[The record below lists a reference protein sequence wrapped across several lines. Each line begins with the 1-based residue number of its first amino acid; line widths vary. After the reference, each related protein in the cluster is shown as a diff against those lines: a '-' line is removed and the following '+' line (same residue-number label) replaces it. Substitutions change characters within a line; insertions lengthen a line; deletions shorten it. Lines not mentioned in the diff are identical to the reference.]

1 MSASAGSASTRIDKQ
16 RMQHHSSMG
25 TTPGNPM
32 PLSRSAQFRNRAN
45 VGMLALAFVV
55 ILITSFVSVRSIN
68 DLRDSIAL
76 VNHTMEVKDDLSAL
90 RTELG
95 QMESDGL
102 RYMIGGGGQHRDGML
117 AHLGNVGTLMTKLEG
132 LTADNAQHQE
142 VLGAL
147 RWEYDQMVVRVDRS
161 IDIKETEKRKGEHVE
176 AIRRVNDGR
185 GEYFVNSMR
194 RRIDALSA
202 EESGL
207 LEGRARERD
216 ALVKQTNATLL
227 IANGLA
233 LVAGLFGFLALRR
246 AQVQAEDALRL
257 ELHAAQA
264 RRANDEKS
272 AFLASMSHEIR
283 TPMNAIFG
291 FSQLLGD
298 NVREPLQREWVA
310 AIRRSGQILLDLIND
325 VLDLSKIEAGK
336 LELSPQGTDVSD
348 LAGEI
353 LALFEP
359 MAEAKGV
366 RLRSEV
372 DPEHLVPVVIDPQRL
387 RQILMNLLSNAVK
400 YTERGDV
407 VLRLSM
413 RPSPLGEGR
422 DMRLSVSDT
431 GTGIAPEQQAQIFEA
446 FYQAESPDGKVR
458 QGTGL
463 GLSITKRLVDLMQGR
478 IHVASRV
485 GEGATFRVDI
495 PNLMPATV
503 ASPEA
508 MDARADFDRLPPLKI
523 LVVDDVEWNIEVAKG
538 YLRDTRHE
546 VNIARDGAEAVEA
559 ARRLRPDVVL
569 MDLRMPRMNGYR
581 AFEAIRADA
590 ELRDVRVIAVTAS
603 SLLNEDEDQKTHF
616 DGYIRKPYAPI
627 ELFSTLS
634 DLFGSQGAADAV
646 DEAVQPQ
653 ARSEDPDV
661 SEETLAD
668 ARKEWHALCGEPLT
682 AMRERMRVREI
693 GEFAKRLEIISD
705 RMREPSLQALAKRLH
720 VAVQM
725 FDVNQVKIVLD
736 ALASWCEK
744 DSDAA

>member
-1 MSASAGSASTRIDKQ
+1 
-16 RMQHHSSMG
+16 
-25 TTPGNPM
+25 M

-68 DLRDSIAL
+68 ALRDSIAL
-76 VNHTMEVKDDLSAL
+76 VGHTREVKDDLSAL
-90 RTELG
+90 RSELG
-95 QMESDGL
+95 EMESDGL

-117 AHLGNVGTLMTKLEG
+117 RHLRNIGTLIAKLET
-132 LTADNAQHQE
+132 LTQDNPEHQD

-147 RWEYDQMVVRVDRS
+147 RWEYQQMVVRADRS
-161 IDIKETEKRKGEHVE
+161 IEIKETEKRQGDRGE
-176 AIRRVNDGR
+176 AIRRANDGR

-194 RRIDALSA
+194 RRIDAMSA
-202 EESGL
+202 EENSL
-207 LEGRARERD
+207 LAGRASKRD

-246 AQVQAEDALRL
+246 AQLQAEDALRID
-257 ELHAAQA
+257 LHAAQA

-310 AIRRSGQILLDLIND
+310 AIRKSGQMLLDLIND

-348 LAGEI
+348 LAREI

-366 RLRSEV
+366 RLSCEV
-372 DPEHLVPVVIDPQRL
+372 DPDSLVPVLIDAQRL
-387 RQILMNLLSNAVK
+387 RQILLNLLSNAVK
-400 YTERGDV
+400 YTERGSV
-407 VLRLSM
+407 VLRLLM

-431 GTGIAPEQQAQIFEA
+431 GTGIAPEQQAHIFEA

-485 GEGATFRVDI
+485 GEGSTFRVDI
-495 PNLMPATV
+495 PYLLPATV
-503 ASPEA
+503 ASPAA

-546 VNIARDGAEAVEA
+546 VNIARDGAEALEA

-603 SLLNEDEDQKTHF
+603 SLINEDEDQKTHF

-634 DLFGSQGAADAV
+634 DLFGAQGPEDAV
-646 DEAVQPQ
+646 EQAVE
-653 ARSEDPDV
+653 RETRIEDGDD
-661 SEETLAD
+661 SEEAMAD
-668 ARKEWHALCGEPLT
+668 ARREWHALCGVPLV

-693 GEFAKRLEIISD
+693 GEFAQHLEIIAD
-705 RMREPSLQALAKRLH
+705 RMREPSLQALARRLH

-725 FDVNQVKIVLD
+725 FDVNQVKIALD
-736 ALASWCEK
+736 ALASRCEK
-744 DSDAA
+744 ESNAA

>member
-1 MSASAGSASTRIDKQ
+1 ML
-16 RMQHHSSMG
+16 
-25 TTPGNPM
+25 
-32 PLSRSAQFRNRAN
+32 LSRSAQFRNRAN

-55 ILITSFVSVRSIN
+55 IFITSFVSVRSIN
-68 DLRDSIAL
+68 ELRDSIGMVGQTIA
-76 VNHTMEVKDDLSAL
+76 VKDALS
-90 RTELG
+90 ELKIEII
-95 QMESDGL
+95 QMQAQGL
-102 RYMIGGGGQHRDGML
+102 RYMIVGDYEHRDSMYR
-117 AHLGNVGTLMTKLEG
+117 HQDNIGTLIGKLER
-132 LTADNAQHQE
+132 LTQDNAQQQMAIQVLTKQFRQLKLE
-142 VLGAL
+142 V
-147 RWEYDQMVVRVDRS
+147 RRS
-161 IDIKETEKRKGEHVE
+161 IEIKESNPRNINLAINRIREGRVKYYIDAMHGVTDRMSAVEKR
-176 AIRRVNDGR
+176 
-185 GEYFVNSMR
+185 
-194 RRIDALSA
+194 
-202 EESGL
+202 L
-207 LEGRARERD
+207 LQERAEGRD
-216 ALVKQTNATLL
+216 VLVKQTNATLL

-233 LVAGLFGFLALRR
+233 LVTGLFGFVALRR
-246 AQVQAEDALRL
+246 AQSQAEKALRL
-257 ELHAAQA
+257 ELQAAQA
-264 RRANDEKS
+264 HRANNEKS

-310 AIRRSGQILLDLIND
+310 AIRKSGQILLDLIND

-336 LELSPQGTDVSD
+336 LQLSPQGTDVSD

-366 RLRSEV
+366 RLSCEV
-372 DPEHLVPVVIDPQRL
+372 DPDHLVPVMIDAQRL

-400 YTERGDV
+400 HTERGSV

-413 RPSPLGEGR
+413 RPSPLGEGH

-431 GTGIAPEQQAQIFEA
+431 GTGVAPEQQAQIFEA
-446 FYQAESPDGKVR
+446 FYQAESPDGKAR

-503 ASPEA
+503 ALPEA
-508 MDARADFDRLPPLKI
+508 IDLRADFDLLPPLKI

-546 VNIARDGAEAVEA
+546 VNIARDGLEAVEA

-569 MDLRMPRMNGYR
+569 MDLRMPRMNGFR

-603 SLLNEDEDQKTHF
+603 SLINEGEVQKIKF

-634 DLFGSQGAADAV
+634 ELFGAYAEKALVQEAKPDVETGDTQSCDETMAD
-646 DEAVQPQ
+646 
-653 ARSEDPDV
+653 ARSE
-661 SEETLAD
+661 
-668 ARKEWHALCGEPLT
+668 WHSLCGEPLV

-693 GEFAKRLEIISD
+693 GEFAKRLKIIAD
-705 RMREPSLQALAKRLH
+705 RMRQPSLQALAKRLG

-736 ALASWCEK
+736 ALASWCEE
-744 DSDAA
+744 DSNDA

>member
-1 MSASAGSASTRIDKQ
+1 
-16 RMQHHSSMG
+16 
-25 TTPGNPM
+25 M

-55 ILITSFVSVRSIN
+55 ILITSIISVRSIN
-68 DLRDSIAL
+68 DLRDSIAT
-76 VNHTMEVKDDLSAL
+76 VTHTIQVKDDLGAL
-90 RTELG
+90 RIQLG

-117 AHLGNVGTLMTKLEG
+117 GHLRNIGDLLDKLRTQ
-132 LTADNAQHQE
+132 TADNPYHQDA
-142 VLGAL
+142 LGAL
-147 RWEYDQMVVRVDRS
+147 GWEYEQLSVRVDNAIS
-161 IDIKETEKRKGEHVE
+161 IKESEKRKGDVGK
-176 AIRRVNDGR
+176 AISSVKDGR
-185 GEYFVNSMR
+185 GEYIVNSMR
-194 RRIDALSA
+194 RRIDAMSA
-202 EESGL
+202 QESEL
-207 LEGRARERD
+207 LQGRASERD
-216 ALVKQTNATLL
+216 SLVKQTNATLL

-246 AQVQAEDALRL
+246 AQLQAEDALRL

-336 LELSPQGTDVSD
+336 LELNPQGTDVSD

-359 MAEAKGV
+359 MAEAKGL
-366 RLRSEV
+366 RLSCEV
-372 DPEHLVPVVIDPQRL
+372 DPEYLVPVLVDPHRL

-400 YTERGDV
+400 YTERGSV
-407 VLRLSM
+407 MLRLSM

-485 GEGATFRVDI
+485 GEGATFRIDI

-508 MDARADFDRLPPLKI
+508 MDTRADFDRLPPLKI

-603 SLLNEDEDQKTHF
+603 SLLNEDEDQKSQF
-616 DGYIRKPYAPI
+616 DGYIRKPYASI

-634 DLFGSQGAADAV
+634 DLFGAQGAG
-646 DEAVQPQ
+646 EAAEETVEPE
-653 ARSEDPDV
+653 APVEEV
-661 SEETLAD
+661 ENSEEAMAD
-668 ARKEWHALCGEPLT
+668 ARREWHALCGEPLV

-693 GEFAKRLEIISD
+693 GEFAKRLEIIAD

-725 FDVNQVKIVLD
+725 FDVNQVKIALD

-744 DSDAA
+744 DSNAA

>member
-1 MSASAGSASTRIDKQ
+1 
-16 RMQHHSSMG
+16 
-25 TTPGNPM
+25 M
-32 PLSRSAQFRNRAN
+32 PLSRTAQFRNRAN
-45 VGMLALAFVV
+45 VGMLALAFLV

-68 DLRDSIAL
+68 ALRDSITL
-76 VNHTMEVKDDLSAL
+76 VGHTMEVKDDLGAL

-117 AHLGNVGTLMTKLEG
+117 GHLHNIQSLISKLET
-132 LTADNAQHQE
+132 LTADNAKHQDA
-142 VLGAL
+142 LGAL
-147 RWEYDQMVVRVDRS
+147 RWEYEQMVVRVKGS
-161 IDIKETEKRKGEHVE
+161 IEIKEAEIRKGGRGEG
-176 AIRRVNDGR
+176 IRRANDGR

-194 RRIDALSA
+194 RRIDIMSD
-202 EESGL
+202 EESSL
-207 LEGRARERD
+207 LQGRADERD

-233 LVAGLFGFLALRR
+233 LVAGLFGFVALRR
-246 AQVQAEDALRL
+246 AQLQAEEALRL

-264 RRANDEKS
+264 RRANEEKS
-272 AFLASMSHEIR
+272 AFLANMSHEIR

-310 AIRRSGQILLDLIND
+310 AIRKSGQMLLDLIND

-336 LELSPQGTDVSD
+336 LQLSPQGTDVSD
-348 LAGEI
+348 LASEI

-366 RLRSEV
+366 RLSCEI
-372 DPEHLVPVVIDPQRL
+372 DPEYLIPVEIDAQRL
-387 RQILMNLLSNAVK
+387 RQVLMNLLSNAVK
-400 YTERGDV
+400 YTERGSV

-422 DMRLSVSDT
+422 DMRLSVADT
-431 GTGIAPEQQAQIFEA
+431 GTGIDPEQQTQIFEA

-478 IHVASRV
+478 IHVVSRV

-503 ASPEA
+503 ATAETV
-508 MDARADFDRLPPLKI
+508 DQRADFDRLPPLKI

-538 YLRDTRHE
+538 YLRDSRHE

-590 ELRDVRVIAVTAS
+590 ALRDVRVIAVTAS
-603 SLLNEDEDQKTHF
+603 SLVNEDEDLKTHF
-616 DGYIRKPYAPI
+616 DGYIRKPYAPM

-634 DLFGSQGAADAV
+634 DLFGAHAA
-646 DEAVQPQ
+646 EAVAQ
-653 ARSEDPDV
+653 DV
-661 SEETLAD
+661 KFDAEMRDADISDETLAD
-668 ARKEWHALCGEPLT
+668 ARKEWHSLCGEPLV
-682 AMRERMRVREI
+682 AMRERMRMREI

-705 RMREPSLQALAKRLH
+705 RMREPSLQALARRLH
-720 VAVQM
+720 IAVQM

-736 ALASWCEK
+736 AMAAWCEE
-744 DSDAA
+744 DSNAA

>member
-1 MSASAGSASTRIDKQ
+1 
-16 RMQHHSSMG
+16 MG
-25 TTPGNPM
+25 TTPGNSM
-32 PLSRSAQFRNRAN
+32 PLSRSTQFRNRAN

-55 ILITSFVSVRSIN
+55 ILITSFVSMRSIN
-68 DLRDSIAL
+68 DLRDSIML
-76 VNHTMEVKDDLSAL
+76 VNHTVAVKDDLSAL
-90 RTELG
+90 RSELG
-95 QMESDGL
+95 QMESNGL

-117 AHLGNVGTLMTKLEG
+117 AHLGNIDTLIAKLER
-132 LTADNAQHQE
+132 LTADNPQHLE
-142 VLGAL
+142 VLDAL
-147 RWEYDQMVVRVDRS
+147 RWEYGQIVVRAKRS
-161 IDIKETEKRKGEHVE
+161 IEVKETERRKGDRGE
-176 AIRRVNDGR
+176 AIRRANDGR

-202 EESGL
+202 EESRL
-207 LEGRARERD
+207 LQARTSERD

-233 LVAGLFGFLALRR
+233 LVAGLFGFVALRR
-246 AQVQAEDALRL
+246 AQLQAEDALRL
-257 ELHAAQA
+257 ELHAVQA

-298 NVREPLQREWVA
+298 NVRDPLQREWVA
-310 AIRRSGQILLDLIND
+310 AIRRSGQMLLDLIND

-336 LELSPQGTDVSD
+336 LQLNPQGTDVSE
-348 LAGEI
+348 LAAEI

-366 RLRSEV
+366 RLRCEV
-372 DPEHLVPVVIDPQRL
+372 DRNNLVPVEIDAQRL

-400 YTERGDV
+400 YTERGEV

-422 DMRLSVSDT
+422 DMRLSVRDT
-431 GTGIAPEQQAQIFEA
+431 GTGIAPEQQTQIFEA

-478 IHVASRV
+478 IHVVSRV
-485 GEGATFRVDI
+485 GDGATFRVDI

-503 ASPEA
+503 ASPEET
-508 MDARADFDRLPPLKI
+508 DTRADFDRLPPLKI

-538 YLRDTRHE
+538 YLRDSRHE

-634 DLFGSQGAADAV
+634 DLFGAQGAG
-646 DEAVQPQ
+646 EAVEDAAQPQ
-653 ARSEDPDV
+653 ARIEDAHV
-661 SEETLAD
+661 SEESLAD
-668 ARKEWHALCGEPLT
+668 ARKEWHSLCGEPLI

-693 GEFAKRLEIISD
+693 GEFAKRLESIAD

-725 FDVNQVKIVLD
+725 FDVNQVKIALD

-744 DSDAA
+744 DSNAA

>member
-1 MSASAGSASTRIDKQ
+1 
-16 RMQHHSSMG
+16 
-25 TTPGNPM
+25 M

-68 DLRDSIAL
+68 ALRDSITL
-76 VNHTMEVKDDLSAL
+76 VGHTMEVKDDLSAL
-90 RTELG
+90 RSELG

-117 AHLGNVGTLMTKLEG
+117 AHLNAIGMLIAKLQTLTV
-132 LTADNAQHQE
+132 DNLKHQDA
-142 VLGAL
+142 LGAL
-147 RWEYDQMVVRVDRS
+147 RWEYDQMVVRVDSS
-161 IDIKETEKRKGEHVE
+161 IAIKETAKRKGDQEE

-194 RRIDALSA
+194 RRIDTMSV
-202 EESGL
+202 EESSL
-207 LEGRARERD
+207 LQGRARERD

-246 AQVQAEDALRL
+246 AQLQAEDALRL

-353 LALFEP
+353 LTLFEP

-366 RLRSEV
+366 RLSCEV
-372 DPEHLVPVVIDPQRL
+372 DPEYLVPVLVDAQRL

-400 YTERGDV
+400 YTERGSV

-413 RPSPLGEGR
+413 GPSPLGEGR

-485 GEGATFRVDI
+485 GEGATFRIDI

-503 ASPEA
+503 AATEA
-508 MDARADFDRLPPLKI
+508 MDTRADFDRLPPLKI

-616 DGYIRKPYAPI
+616 DGYIRKPYASI

-634 DLFGSQGAADAV
+634 DLFGAQGSGEAAEETV
-646 DEAVQPQ
+646 KPEAPV
-653 ARSEDPDV
+653 EEEEN
-661 SEETLAD
+661 SEEAMAD
-668 ARKEWHALCGEPLT
+668 ARREWHALCGEPLV

-693 GEFAKRLEIISD
+693 SDLAKRLEIIAD

-725 FDVNQVKIVLD
+725 FDVNQVKSVLD
-736 ALASWCEK
+736 ALASQCEK
-744 DSDAA
+744 DSNAA

>member
-1 MSASAGSASTRIDKQ
+1 
-16 RMQHHSSMG
+16 MG
-25 TTPGNPM
+25 TTLGNPM
-32 PLSRSAQFRNRAN
+32 PLSRSTQFRNRAN

-68 DLRDSIAL
+68 ALRDSIAL
-76 VNHTMEVKDDLSAL
+76 VSHTRQVQNDLGTL
-90 RTELG
+90 RNELT

-102 RYMIGGGGQHRDGML
+102 RYMISGGGQHRDGMVG
-117 AHLGNVGTLMTKLEG
+117 HLENVQALIGKLET
-132 LTADNAQHQE
+132 LTADNPKHQDA
-142 VLGAL
+142 LGAL
-147 RWEYDQMVVRVDRS
+147 RWEYDQIVVRVERS
-161 IDIKETEKRKGEHVE
+161 IEIKEAEQREGDRGE

-194 RRIDALSA
+194 RRIDGMSA

-207 LEGRARERD
+207 LEGRARVRD

-233 LVAGLFGFLALRR
+233 LVAGLFGFMALRR
-246 AQVQAEDALRL
+246 AQLQAEDALRL
-257 ELHAAQA
+257 QLHVSQA
-264 RRANDEKS
+264 HRANDEKS

-366 RLRSEV
+366 RLSCDV

-422 DMRLSVSDT
+422 DMRLSVEDT
-431 GTGIAPEQQAQIFEA
+431 GTGIAPEQQTQIFEA
-446 FYQAESPDGKVR
+446 FYQTESPDGKVR

-495 PNLMPATV
+495 PDLMPATV

-546 VNIARDGAEAVEA
+546 VIIARDGAEAVET

-634 DLFGSQGAADAV
+634 GLFGSQGAGDAA

-653 ARSEDPDV
+653 VQSEDPDV

-668 ARKEWHALCGEPLT
+668 ARKEWHSLCGEPLV

-693 GEFAKRLEIISD
+693 GEFAKRLETIAD

-736 ALASWCEK
+736 ALASWCQK
-744 DSDAA
+744 DSNAA

>member
-1 MSASAGSASTRIDKQ
+1 
-16 RMQHHSSMG
+16 MG
-25 TTPGNPM
+25 TTPGNSM
-32 PLSRSAQFRNRAN
+32 PLSRSTQFRNRAN

-55 ILITSFVSVRSIN
+55 ILITSFVSMRSIN
-68 DLRDSIAL
+68 DLRDSIML
-76 VNHTMEVKDDLSAL
+76 VNHTVAVKDDLSAL
-90 RTELG
+90 RSELG
-95 QMESDGL
+95 QMESNGL

-117 AHLGNVGTLMTKLEG
+117 AHLGNIDTLIAKLER
-132 LTADNAQHQE
+132 LTADNPQHLE
-142 VLGAL
+142 VLDAL
-147 RWEYDQMVVRVDRS
+147 RWEYGQIVVRAKRS
-161 IDIKETEKRKGEHVE
+161 IEVKETERRKGDRGE
-176 AIRRVNDGR
+176 AIRRANDGR

-202 EESGL
+202 EESRL
-207 LEGRARERD
+207 LQARTSERD

-233 LVAGLFGFLALRR
+233 LVAGLFGFVALRR
-246 AQVQAEDALRL
+246 AQLQAEDALRL
-257 ELHAAQA
+257 ELHAVQA

-298 NVREPLQREWVA
+298 NVRDPLQREWVA
-310 AIRRSGQILLDLIND
+310 AIRRSGQMLLDLIND

-336 LELSPQGTDVSD
+336 LQLNPQGTDVSE
-348 LAGEI
+348 LAAEI

-366 RLRSEV
+366 RLRCEV
-372 DPEHLVPVVIDPQRL
+372 DRNNLVPVEIDAQRL

-400 YTERGDV
+400 YTERGEV

-422 DMRLSVSDT
+422 DMRLSVRDT
-431 GTGIAPEQQAQIFEA
+431 GTGIAPEQQTQIFEA

-478 IHVASRV
+478 IHVVSRV

-503 ASPEA
+503 ASPEET
-508 MDARADFDRLPPLKI
+508 DTRADFDRLPPLKI

-538 YLRDTRHE
+538 YLRDSRHE

-634 DLFGSQGAADAV
+634 DLFGAQGAG
-646 DEAVQPQ
+646 EAVEDAAQPQ
-653 ARSEDPDV
+653 ARIEDAHV
-661 SEETLAD
+661 SEESLAD
-668 ARKEWHALCGEPLT
+668 ARKEWHSLCGEPLV

-693 GEFAKRLEIISD
+693 GEFAKRLESIAD

-725 FDVNQVKIVLD
+725 FDVNQVKIALD

-744 DSDAA
+744 DSNAA

>member
-1 MSASAGSASTRIDKQ
+1 
-16 RMQHHSSMG
+16 
-25 TTPGNPM
+25 M

-55 ILITSFVSVRSIN
+55 ILITSIISVRSIN
-68 DLRDSIAL
+68 ALRDSIILVGHTIAVKEAL
-76 VNHTMEVKDDLSAL
+76 SELK
-90 RTELG
+90 TEII
-95 QMESDGL
+95 QMQAQGL
-102 RYMIGGGGQHRDGML
+102 RYMIVSDRQHRDNMFR
-117 AHLGNVGTLMTKLEG
+117 HQGNIGAMIEELKLMTR
-132 LTADNAQHQE
+132 DNAEQQKVIQALSRE
-142 VLGAL
+142 FQQLKLG
-147 RWEYDQMVVRVDRS
+147 VKRS
-161 IDIKETEKRKGEHVE
+161 MDIKESNPRNINLVIDRIRDGQVKYYIDSMHRK
-176 AIRRVNDGR
+176 ADG
-185 GEYFVNSMR
+185 M
-194 RRIDALSA
+194 SA
-202 EESGL
+202 EEDML
-207 LEGRARERD
+207 LKERAEERD

-233 LVAGLFGFLALRR
+233 LVAGLLGFLALRR
-246 AQVQAEDALRL
+246 AQLQAEDALRL

-336 LELSPQGTDVSD
+336 LELNPQGTDVSN

-366 RLRSEV
+366 RLSCEV
-372 DPEHLVPVVIDPQRL
+372 DPEHLVPVLVDPQRL

-400 YTERGDV
+400 YTERGSV

-431 GTGIAPEQQAQIFEA
+431 GTGIAPEQQAQIFDA

-485 GEGATFRVDI
+485 GEGATFRIDI

-508 MDARADFDRLPPLKI
+508 MDTRADFDRLPPLKI

-603 SLLNEDEDQKTHF
+603 SLLNEDEDQKAHF
-616 DGYIRKPYAPI
+616 DGYIRKPYASI

-634 DLFGSQGAADAV
+634 GLFGAQGSGEAAEETV
-646 DEAVQPQ
+646 EPEAPV
-653 ARSEDPDV
+653 EEV
-661 SEETLAD
+661 ENSEEAMAD
-668 ARKEWHALCGEPLT
+668 ARRQWHALCGEPLV

-693 GEFAKRLEIISD
+693 GDFAKRLEIIAD

-744 DSDAA
+744 DSNAT

>member
-1 MSASAGSASTRIDKQ
+1 
-16 RMQHHSSMG
+16 MQHKSSMG
-25 TTPGNPM
+25 TTPGDSM
-32 PLSRSAQFRNRAN
+32 PLPYSAQFRNRAN
-45 VGMLALAFVV
+45 VALLALAFVM

-68 DLRDSIAL
+68 ELRDSIIL
-76 VNHTMEVKDDLSAL
+76 VSHTIAVKESLSEL
-90 RTELG
+90 KTEII
-95 QMESDGL
+95 QMQAQGL
-102 RYMIGGGGQHRDGML
+102 RYMIVSDRQHRDNMYR
-117 AHLGNVGTLMTKLEG
+117 HQGNI
-132 LTADNAQHQE
+132 
-142 VLGAL
+142 GAL
-147 RWEYDQMVVRVDRS
+147 IEELELLTRDSAEQQKALQALSLEYQQLKLGVKRS
-161 IDIKETEKRKGEHVE
+161 IEIKESNLSNINLVIDR
-176 AIRRVNDGR
+176 IRDGR
-185 GEYFVNSMR
+185 VKYYIDSMHR
-194 RRIDALSA
+194 KADSMSA
-202 EESGL
+202 HEDTL
-207 LEGRARERD
+207 LKTRAEARD
-216 ALVKQTNATLL
+216 TLVKQTNATLL
-227 IANGLA
+227 VANGLA

-246 AQVQAEDALRL
+246 AQLQAEKALRL

-272 AFLASMSHEIR
+272 VFLTSMSHEIR

-298 NVREPLQREWVA
+298 HVREPLQREWVA
-310 AIRRSGQILLDLIND
+310 AIRKSGQMLLDLIND

-336 LELSPQGTDVSD
+336 LQLSPQGTDVSD
-348 LAGEI
+348 LADEI

-366 RLRSEV
+366 RLKCEV
-372 DPEHLVPVVIDPQRL
+372 DPEHLIPVLIDTQRL

-400 YTERGDV
+400 YTERGEV

-495 PNLMPATV
+495 PNLPPATI
-503 ASPEA
+503 A
-508 MDARADFDRLPPLKI
+508 MPQETDARADFDRLPPLKI

-538 YLRDTRHE
+538 YLRDSRHE

-603 SLLNEDEDQKTHF
+603 NLINDDEDHQTEF

-634 DLFGSQGAADAV
+634 GLFGGHAAEAGAQDVRFDAEIR
-646 DEAVQPQ
+646 DA
-653 ARSEDPDV
+653 DV

-668 ARKEWHALCGEPLT
+668 ARKEWHSLCGEPLV
-682 AMRERMRVREI
+682 AMRERMRMREI
-693 GEFAKRLEIISD
+693 TEFSNRLETIAN

-725 FDVNQVKIVLD
+725 FDVKQVKIVLD

-744 DSDAA
+744 DNHAA

>member
-1 MSASAGSASTRIDKQ
+1 
-16 RMQHHSSMG
+16 
-25 TTPGNPM
+25 M
-32 PLSRSAQFRNRAN
+32 PLSRSTQFRNRAN

-68 DLRDSIAL
+68 ALRDSITL
-76 VNHTMEVKDDLSAL
+76 VSHTMEVKDDLSAL
-90 RTELG
+90 HTELG

-102 RYMIGGGGQHRDGML
+102 RYMIGGGGQHRDGMA
-117 AHLGNVGTLMTKLEG
+117 AHLRNVGTLIAELQA
-132 LTADNAQHQE
+132 LTADNLKHQD
-142 VLGAL
+142 AL
-147 RWEYDQMVVRVDRS
+147 SALSWEYEQMVVRVDGS
-161 IDIKETEKRKGEHVE
+161 IKIKETGSRKGNYEE

-185 GEYFVNSMR
+185 GEYFINSMR
-194 RRIDALSA
+194 QRIAAMSA
-202 EESGL
+202 EESSL
-207 LEGRARERD
+207 LQGRARERD

-298 NVREPLQREWVA
+298 NVRDPLQREWIA
-310 AIRRSGQILLDLIND
+310 AIRRSGQMLLDLIND

-336 LELSPQGTDVSD
+336 LQLNPQGTDVSE
-348 LAGEI
+348 LAAEI
-353 LALFEP
+353 LGLFGP
-359 MAEAKGV
+359 MAEGK
-366 RLRSEV
+366 RLHLRC
-372 DPEHLVPVVIDPQRL
+372 DIDQEHIVPVMIDAQRL

-400 YTERGDV
+400 YTERGEV

-413 RPSPLGEGR
+413 LPSPLGEGR
-422 DMRLSVSDT
+422 DMRMSVSDT

-478 IHVASRV
+478 IHVVSRV

-495 PNLMPATV
+495 PNLMSATV

-508 MDARADFDRLPPLKI
+508 MDTRADFDRLPPLKI

-634 DLFGSQGAADAV
+634 ALFGTHAS
-646 DEAVQPQ
+646 EAVAQ
-653 ARSEDPDV
+653 DV
-661 SEETLAD
+661 RFDAELHHTDHTEETLAD
-668 ARKEWHALCGEPLT
+668 ARREWHSLCGEPLV

-693 GEFAKRLEIISD
+693 GEFAQRLETIADS
-705 RMREPSLQALAKRLH
+705 MREPSLQALARRLH

-736 ALASWCEK
+736 ALASQCEK
-744 DSDAA
+744 DSNAA

>member
-1 MSASAGSASTRIDKQ
+1 
-16 RMQHHSSMG
+16 
-25 TTPGNPM
+25 M

-55 ILITSFVSVRSIN
+55 ILITSIISVRSIN
-68 DLRDSIAL
+68 ALRDSIILVGHTIAVKEAL
-76 VNHTMEVKDDLSAL
+76 SELK
-90 RTELG
+90 TEII
-95 QMESDGL
+95 QMQAQGL
-102 RYMIGGGGQHRDGML
+102 RYMIVSDRQHRDNMFR
-117 AHLGNVGTLMTKLEG
+117 HQGNIGAMIEELKLMTR
-132 LTADNAQHQE
+132 DNAEQQKVIQALSRE
-142 VLGAL
+142 FQQLKLG
-147 RWEYDQMVVRVDRS
+147 VKRS
-161 IDIKETEKRKGEHVE
+161 MDIKESNPRNINLVIDRIRDGQVKYYIDSMHRK
-176 AIRRVNDGR
+176 ADG
-185 GEYFVNSMR
+185 M
-194 RRIDALSA
+194 SA
-202 EESGL
+202 EEDML
-207 LEGRARERD
+207 LKERAEERD

-233 LVAGLFGFLALRR
+233 LVAGLLGFLALRR
-246 AQVQAEDALRL
+246 AQLQAEDALRL

-336 LELSPQGTDVSD
+336 LELNPQGTDVSN

-366 RLRSEV
+366 RLSCEV
-372 DPEHLVPVVIDPQRL
+372 DPEHLVPVLVDPQRL

-400 YTERGDV
+400 YTERGSV

-431 GTGIAPEQQAQIFEA
+431 GTGIAPEQQAQIFDA

-485 GEGATFRVDI
+485 GEGATFRIDI

-508 MDARADFDRLPPLKI
+508 MDTRADFDRLPPLKI

-603 SLLNEDEDQKTHF
+603 SLLNEDEDQKAHF
-616 DGYIRKPYAPI
+616 DGYIRKPYASI

-634 DLFGSQGAADAV
+634 DLFGAQGSGEAAEETV
-646 DEAVQPQ
+646 EPEAPVEEVE
-653 ARSEDPDV
+653 S
-661 SEETLAD
+661 SEEAMAD
-668 ARKEWHALCGEPLT
+668 ARRQWHALCGDPLV

-693 GEFAKRLEIISD
+693 GDFAKRLEIIAD

-744 DSDAA
+744 DSNAT

>member
-1 MSASAGSASTRIDKQ
+1 
-16 RMQHHSSMG
+16 
-25 TTPGNPM
+25 M

-55 ILITSFVSVRSIN
+55 IMVTSFVSVRSIN
-68 DLRDSIAL
+68 DLRDSITL
-76 VNHTMEVKDDLSAL
+76 VGHTMQVKDDLSAL

-117 AHLGNVGTLMTKLEG
+117 GHLRNIEALLAKLET
-132 LTADNAQHQE
+132 LTKDNPEHQDA
-142 VLGAL
+142 LGAL
-147 RWEYDQMVVRVDRS
+147 RWEYEQVVVRAKGS
-161 IDIKETEKRKGEHVE
+161 IRIKEAEIRKGDRGD
-176 AIRRVNDGR
+176 AIRRANDGR

-194 RRIDALSA
+194 GRIDAMST
-202 EESGL
+202 EESNL
-207 LEGRARERD
+207 LEGRARDRD

-246 AQVQAEDALRL
+246 AQLQAEDALRL

-310 AIRRSGQILLDLIND
+310 AIRKSGQMLLDLIND

-336 LELSPQGTDVSD
+336 LELCPQGTDVSD

-366 RLRSEV
+366 ELSCEV
-372 DPEHLVPVVIDPQRL
+372 DPEHLVPVLVDAQRL

-400 YTERGDV
+400 YTERGSV

-422 DMRLSVSDT
+422 DMRLSVTDT

-446 FYQAESPDGKVR
+446 FFQAESPDGKVR

-495 PNLMPATV
+495 PNLLPATV

-508 MDARADFDRLPPLKI
+508 TDTRADFNRLPPLKI

-581 AFEAIRADA
+581 AFEEIRADA

-603 SLLNEDEDQKTHF
+603 SLLNEDEDQKSQF

-634 DLFGSQGAADAV
+634 DLFGAQGAG
-646 DEAVQPQ
+646 EAVEETVEPE
-653 ARSEDPDV
+653 APVEEADN
-661 SEETLAD
+661 SEEAMAD
-668 ARKEWHALCGEPLT
+668 ARREWHALCGEPLV

-693 GEFAKRLEIISD
+693 GEFAKRLEIIAD

-725 FDVNQVKIVLD
+725 FDVNQVKIALD
-736 ALASWCEK
+736 ELASWCEK
-744 DSDAA
+744 DSNAA

>member
-1 MSASAGSASTRIDKQ
+1 
-16 RMQHHSSMG
+16 MG

-32 PLSRSAQFRNRAN
+32 PLSRSVQFRNRAN
-45 VGMLALAFVV
+45 VGLLALAFVV

-68 DLRDSIAL
+68 DLRDSIDR
-76 VNHTMEVKDDLSAL
+76 VEHTVEVKDRLTTL
-90 RTELG
+90 QVELG
-95 QMESDGL
+95 MMETEGL
-102 RYMIGGGGQHRDGML
+102 RYMIGGGGQHRDGMRRHMGEIKRVIAAL
-117 AHLGNVGTLMTKLEG
+117 KPLTK
-132 LTADNAQHQE
+132 DNAAHQE
-142 VLGAL
+142 AL
-147 RWEYDQMVVRVDRS
+147 ENLSWEFEQIELRAERS
-161 IDIKETEKRKGEHVE
+161 IKIKETETRDGASGA
-176 AIRRVNDGR
+176 AIRRVRDGR
-185 GEYFVNSMR
+185 GEYFMD
-194 RRIDALSA
+194 RIRTRVAMMST
-202 EESGL
+202 EENRL
-207 LEGRARERD
+207 LQARADQRD
-216 ALVKQTNATLL
+216 VLVKQTNATLL

-233 LVAGLFGFLALRR
+233 LVAGLFGFVALRR
-246 AQVQAEDALRL
+246 AQLQAEDALRL

-298 NVREPLQREWVA
+298 HVREPLQREWVA
-310 AIRRSGQILLDLIND
+310 AIRRSGQMLLDLIND

-336 LELSPQGTDVSD
+336 LQLTPQGTDVSE
-348 LAGEI
+348 LAAEI

-359 MAEAKGV
+359 MAEAKRV
-366 RLRSEV
+366 RLRCEI
-372 DPEHLVPVVIDPQRL
+372 DEEHMIPVEIDPQRL

-400 YTERGDV
+400 YTERGEV

-413 RPSPLGEGR
+413 RPSPLGQGR

-431 GTGIAPEQQAQIFEA
+431 GTGIDPGQQAQIFEA
-446 FYQAESPDGKVR
+446 FYQAESPDGKLR

-478 IHVASRV
+478 IHVVSRV

-495 PNLMPATV
+495 PNLLPATI
-503 ASPEA
+503 A
-508 MDARADFDRLPPLKI
+508 MQEETDMRADFDRLPPLKI

-538 YLRDTRHE
+538 YLRDSRHE

-590 ELRDVRVIAVTAS
+590 ELSHVRVIAVTAS
-603 SLLNEDEDQKTHF
+603 SLANEDEDQKNDF

-634 DLFGSQGAADAV
+634 DLFGAHAA
-646 DEAVQPQ
+646 EAVEQDVRFD
-653 ARSEDPDV
+653 AEVEDAEA
-661 SEETLAD
+661 SGETMAD
-668 ARKEWHALCGEPLT
+668 ARKEWHSLCGEPLA
-682 AMRERMRVREI
+682 AMRDRMRVREI
-693 GEFAKRLEIISD
+693 GEFAKRLEIIAD
-705 RMREPSLQALAKRLH
+705 RMREPSLQALARRLRH
-720 VAVQM
+720 AVQM

-736 ALASWCEK
+736 ALAAWCEE
-744 DSDAA
+744 DNDAA

>member
-1 MSASAGSASTRIDKQ
+1 
-16 RMQHHSSMG
+16 MQHHSSMG
-25 TTPGNPM
+25 TTQGNPM

-55 ILITSFVSVRSIN
+55 ILITSIISVRSIN
-68 DLRDSIAL
+68 ALRDSITL
-76 VNHTMEVKDDLSAL
+76 VGHTMAVKDDLNAL
-90 RTELG
+90 RSELG
-95 QMESDGL
+95 RMESDGL
-102 RYMIGGGGQHRDGML
+102 RYMVGGGGQHRDGML
-117 AHLGNVGTLMTKLEG
+117 AHLHAIGTLIAKLQT
-132 LTADNAQHQE
+132 LTVDNLKHQDA
-142 VLGAL
+142 LGAL
-147 RWEYDQMVVRVDRS
+147 RWEYDQMVVRVDSS
-161 IDIKETEKRKGEHVE
+161 IAIKETAKRKGDYEE

-194 RRIDALSA
+194 RRIDTMSA
-202 EESGL
+202 EESSL
-207 LEGRARERD
+207 LQGRARERD

-246 AQVQAEDALRL
+246 AQLQAEDALRL

-336 LELSPQGTDVSD
+336 LELNPQGTDVSD

-366 RLRSEV
+366 RLSCEV
-372 DPEHLVPVVIDPQRL
+372 DPEHLVPVLIDSHRL

-400 YTERGDV
+400 YTERGSV

-446 FYQAESPDGKVR
+446 FYQAESPDGKAR

-478 IHVASRV
+478 IHVVSRV
-485 GEGATFRVDI
+485 GEGATFRIDI
-495 PNLMPATV
+495 PNLIPATV
-503 ASPEA
+503 ASPEE
-508 MDARADFDRLPPLKI
+508 MDTRADFDRLPPLKI

-590 ELRDVRVIAVTAS
+590 ELCDVRVIAVTAS
-603 SLLNEDEDQKTHF
+603 SLLNEDEDQKAHF
-616 DGYIRKPYAPI
+616 DGYIRKPYASI

-634 DLFGSQGAADAV
+634 DLFGAQGSGEAAEETV
-646 DEAVQPQ
+646 EPEAPVEEVE
-653 ARSEDPDV
+653 S
-661 SEETLAD
+661 SEEAMAD
-668 ARKEWHALCGEPLT
+668 ARRQWHALCGDPLV

-693 GEFAKRLEIISD
+693 GDFAKRLVIIAD

-744 DSDAA
+744 DSNAT

>member
-1 MSASAGSASTRIDKQ
+1 
-16 RMQHHSSMG
+16 
-25 TTPGNPM
+25 M
-32 PLSRSAQFRNRAN
+32 PESRSAQFRNRAN

-55 ILITSFVSVRSIN
+55 ILVTSFVSVRSIN
-68 DLRDSIAL
+68 ALRDSII
-76 VNHTMEVKDDLSAL
+76 VVGHTIAVQGAISELK
-90 RTELG
+90 TEIT
-95 QMESDGL
+95 QMQAQGL
-102 RYMIGGGGQHRDGML
+102 RYMIISDRQHRDNMFR
-117 AHLGNVGTLMTKLEG
+117 HQGNIGAVIEKLELMTRGSAEQQQ
-132 LTADNAQHQE
+132 A
-142 VLGAL
+142 VRAL
-147 RWEYDQMVVRVDRS
+147 RREFQQLKLSVKRS
-161 IDIKETEKRKGEHVE
+161 IELKESNLSNINLVIDRIRDGQVKYYIDSMHRKADGMSAVE
-176 AIRRVNDGR
+176 DVLLKER
-185 GEYFVNSMR
+185 
-194 RRIDALSA
+194 A
-202 EESGL
+202 EL
-207 LEGRARERD
+207 RD

-233 LVAGLFGFLALRR
+233 LVAGLFGFMALRR
-246 AQVQAEDALRL
+246 AQLQAEDALRL
-257 ELHAAQA
+257 QLHVSQA
-264 RRANDEKS
+264 HRANDEKS

-310 AIRRSGQILLDLIND
+310 AIRKSGQILLDLIND

-336 LELSPQGTDVSD
+336 LQLNPQGTDVSD

-366 RLRSEV
+366 RLSCEV

-400 YTERGDV
+400 YTERGEV

-413 RPSPLGEGR
+413 RPSPLGDGR
-422 DMRLSVSDT
+422 DMRLSVEDT
-431 GTGIAPEQQAQIFEA
+431 GTGIAPEQQTQIFEA

-478 IHVASRV
+478 IQVASRV

-495 PNLMPATV
+495 PDLMPATV
-503 ASPEA
+503 VSPEA

-603 SLLNEDEDQKTHF
+603 SLLNDGEDQMTEF

-634 DLFGSQGAADAV
+634 DLFGSQGAGEAV
-646 DEAVQPQ
+646 EEAVQPQ
-653 ARSEDPDV
+653 ARIEDPDV

-668 ARKEWHALCGEPLT
+668 ARREWQALCGEPLI

-693 GEFAKRLEIISD
+693 GDFAKRLEIIAD
-705 RMREPSLQALAKRLH
+705 RMREPSLQALAGRLH

-744 DSDAA
+744 DSNAA

>member
-1 MSASAGSASTRIDKQ
+1 
-16 RMQHHSSMG
+16 
-25 TTPGNPM
+25 M
-32 PLSRSAQFRNRAN
+32 PESRSAQFRNRAN

-68 DLRDSIAL
+68 ALRDSII
-76 VNHTMEVKDDLSAL
+76 VVGHTIAVQGAISELK
-90 RTELG
+90 TEIT
-95 QMESDGL
+95 QMQAQGL
-102 RYMIGGGGQHRDGML
+102 RYMIISDRQHRDNMFR
-117 AHLGNVGTLMTKLEG
+117 HQGNIGAVIEKLELMTRGSAEQQQ
-132 LTADNAQHQE
+132 A
-142 VLGAL
+142 VRAL
-147 RWEYDQMVVRVDRS
+147 RREFQQLKLSVKRS
-161 IDIKETEKRKGEHVE
+161 IELKESNLSNINLVIDRIREGQVKYYIDSMHRKADGMSAVEDILLKER
-176 AIRRVNDGR
+176 
-185 GEYFVNSMR
+185 
-194 RRIDALSA
+194 A
-202 EESGL
+202 EL
-207 LEGRARERD
+207 RD

-233 LVAGLFGFLALRR
+233 LVAGLFGFMALRR
-246 AQVQAEDALRL
+246 AQLQAEDALRL
-257 ELHAAQA
+257 QLHVSQA
-264 RRANDEKS
+264 HRANDEKS

-310 AIRRSGQILLDLIND
+310 AIRKSGQILLDLIND

-336 LELSPQGTDVSD
+336 LQLNPQGTDVSD

-366 RLRSEV
+366 RLSCEV

-400 YTERGDV
+400 YTERGEV

-413 RPSPLGEGR
+413 RPSPLGDGR
-422 DMRLSVSDT
+422 DMRLSVEDT
-431 GTGIAPEQQAQIFEA
+431 GTGIAPEQQTQIFEA

-478 IHVASRV
+478 IQVASRV

-495 PNLMPATV
+495 PDLMPATV
-503 ASPEA
+503 VSPEA

-603 SLLNEDEDQKTHF
+603 SLLNDGEDQMTEF

-634 DLFGSQGAADAV
+634 DLFGSQGAGEAV
-646 DEAVQPQ
+646 EEAVQPQ
-653 ARSEDPDV
+653 ARIEDPDV

-668 ARKEWHALCGEPLT
+668 ARREWQALCGEPLI

-693 GEFAKRLEIISD
+693 GDFAKRLEIIAD
-705 RMREPSLQALAKRLH
+705 RMREPSLQALAGRLH

-744 DSDAA
+744 DSNAA

>member
-1 MSASAGSASTRIDKQ
+1 
-16 RMQHHSSMG
+16 MG

-45 VGMLALAFVV
+45 VGLLALAFVV

-68 DLRDSIAL
+68 ALRDSIQRVA
-76 VNHTMEVKDDLSAL
+76 HTVEVKDDLTSL
-90 RTELG
+90 QVELG
-95 QMESDGL
+95 MMETEGL
-102 RYMIGGGGQHRDGML
+102 RYMIGGGGQHRDAMRR
-117 AHLGNVGTLMTKLEG
+117 HLGNIGRLIGRLKL
-132 LTADNAQHQE
+132 LTTDNNDHQDALK
-142 VLGAL
+142 VLASDFELIEQRAKG
-147 RWEYDQMVVRVDRS
+147 S
-161 IDIKETEKRKGEHVE
+161 IEIKEAETRKGGSGD
-176 AIRRVNDGR
+176 AIRRVRDGR
-185 GEYFVNSMR
+185 GEYFIDRMR
-194 RRIDALSA
+194 TRIGMMSA
-202 EESGL
+202 EENRL
-207 LEGRARERD
+207 LQERADARD
-216 ALVKQTNATLL
+216 VLVKQTNATLL

-233 LVAGLFGFLALRR
+233 LVAGLFGFVALRR
-246 AQVQAEDALRL
+246 AQLQAEDALRL

-264 RRANDEKS
+264 RRANEEKS

-310 AIRRSGQILLDLIND
+310 SIRKSGQMLLDLIND

-348 LAGEI
+348 LAAEI

-366 RLRSEV
+366 RLRC
-372 DPEHLVPVVIDPQRL
+372 DIDREHLVPVEVDAQRL
-387 RQILMNLLSNAVK
+387 RQVLMNLLSNAVK
-400 YTERGDV
+400 YTERGEV
-407 VLRLSM
+407 VLGLTM
-413 RPSPLGEGR
+413 RPSPLGEGH

-431 GTGIAPEQQAQIFEA
+431 GTGIDAEHQALIFEA
-446 FYQAESPDGKVR
+446 FYQAESPDGKLR

-478 IHVASRV
+478 IHVASRI

-495 PNLMPATV
+495 PNLKQATI
-503 ASPEA
+503 AAPEA

-538 YLRDTRHE
+538 YLRDSWHE

-590 ELRDVRVIAVTAS
+590 ELRNVRVIAVTAS
-603 SLLNEDEDQKTHF
+603 SLLNEEEDQKTDF

-627 ELFSTLS
+627 ELFTTLS
-634 DLFGSQGAADAV
+634 DLFGTHAA
-646 DEAVQPQ
+646 EAVAQDVRFDAETEQ
-653 ARSEDPDV
+653 ADISD
-661 SEETLAD
+661 ETLAD
-668 ARKEWHALCGEPLT
+668 ARKEWHSLCGEPLT

-693 GEFAKRLEIISD
+693 GEFAKRLETISD

>member
-1 MSASAGSASTRIDKQ
+1 
-16 RMQHHSSMG
+16 MG

-32 PLSRSAQFRNRAN
+32 PLSRSVQFRNRAN
-45 VGMLALAFVV
+45 VGLLALAFVV

-68 DLRDSIAL
+68 DLRDSIER
-76 VNHTMEVKDDLSAL
+76 VEHTIQVKDQLTTL
-90 RTELG
+90 QVELG
-95 QMESDGL
+95 MMESEGL
-102 RYMIGGGGQHRDGML
+102 RYMIGGGGQHRDGMRR
-117 AHLGNVGTLMTKLEG
+117 HIGNIKGLLETLKSQTS
-132 LTADNAQHQE
+132 DNAEHQE
-142 VLGAL
+142 VLENL
-147 RWEYDQMVVRVDRS
+147 FWEFDQLKMRAERS
-161 IDIKETEKRKGEHVE
+161 IEIKEEETRKGTSGA
-176 AIRRVNDGR
+176 AIRRVRDGR
-185 GEYFVNSMR
+185 GEYFMDRMR
-194 RRIDALSA
+194 TRVAMMST
-202 EESGL
+202 EESRL
-207 LEGRARERD
+207 LQDRADQRD
-216 ALVKQTNATLL
+216 VLVKQTNATLL

-246 AQVQAEDALRL
+246 AQLQAEDALRL

-310 AIRRSGQILLDLIND
+310 AIRRSGQMLLDLIND

-336 LELSPQGTDVSD
+336 LQLTPQGTDVSE
-348 LAGEI
+348 LAAEI

-366 RLRSEV
+366 RLRCEI
-372 DPEHLVPVVIDPQRL
+372 DPEQLVPVEIDAQRL

-400 YTERGDV
+400 YTERGEV

-413 RPSPLGEGR
+413 RSSPLGEGR

-431 GTGIAPEQQAQIFEA
+431 GTGIDPGQQAQIFEA
-446 FYQAESPDGKVR
+446 FYQAESPDGKLR

-463 GLSITKRLVDLMQGR
+463 GLSITKRLVDLMLGR
-478 IHVASRV
+478 IHVVSRV

-495 PNLMPATV
+495 PNLLPATI
-503 ASPEA
+503 ATPEETD
-508 MDARADFDRLPPLKI
+508 MRADFDRLPPLKI

-538 YLRDTRHE
+538 YLRDSRHE

-590 ELRDVRVIAVTAS
+590 ELSHVRVIAVTAS
-603 SLLNEDEDQKTHF
+603 SLVNEDEDQKTNF

-634 DLFGSQGAADAV
+634 DLFGAHAA
-646 DEAVQPQ
+646 EAVEQDVRFD
-653 ARSEDPDV
+653 AEIEDTATNG
-661 SEETLAD
+661 ETMAD
-668 ARKEWHALCGEPLT
+668 ARKEWHSLCGEPLA

-693 GEFAKRLEIISD
+693 GEFAKRLETIAD
-705 RMREPSLQALAKRLH
+705 RMREPSLQALARRLRH
-720 VAVQM
+720 AVQM

-736 ALASWCEK
+736 ALAAWCEE
-744 DSDAA
+744 DNNAA

>member
-1 MSASAGSASTRIDKQ
+1 MQNNSTT
-16 RMQHHSSMG
+16 G

-32 PLSRSAQFRNRAN
+32 PLSRTAQFRNRAN
-45 VGMLALAFVV
+45 IGLLALAFVV

-68 DLRDSIAL
+68 ALRDSIAL
-76 VNHTMEVKDDLSAL
+76 VGHTMEVKDNLAAL
-90 RTELG
+90 RTELD
-95 QMESDGL
+95 QMESAGL

-117 AHLGNVGTLMTKLEG
+117 GHLDKIQTLISKLET
-132 LTADNAQHQE
+132 LTADNPKHKD
-142 VLGAL
+142 AL
-147 RWEYDQMVVRVDRS
+147 SALSWEYEQMVVRVKRS
-161 IDIKETEKRKGEHVE
+161 IEIKQEEIRKGGRGE
-176 AIRRVNDGR
+176 AIRRANDGR

-194 RRIDALSA
+194 RRIDTMSG
-202 EESGL
+202 EEVRL
-207 LEGRARERD
+207 LQGRADERD

-246 AQVQAEDALRL
+246 AQLQAEDALRL

-264 RRANDEKS
+264 RRANEEKS

-298 NVREPLQREWVA
+298 HVREPLQREWVA
-310 AIRRSGQILLDLIND
+310 AIRKSGQMLLDLIND

-336 LELSPQGTDVSD
+336 LQLNPQGTDVSD
-348 LAGEI
+348 LAAEI

-366 RLRSEV
+366 RLSCEI
-372 DPEHLVPVVIDPQRL
+372 DTEQLVPVEIDAQRL

-400 YTERGDV
+400 YTERGEV
-407 VLRLSM
+407 TLELSM

-422 DMRLSVSDT
+422 DLRLSVSDT
-431 GTGIAPEQQAQIFEA
+431 GTGIDPEQQAQIFEA

-478 IHVASRV
+478 IHVVSRV

-503 ASPEA
+503 AAVETI
-508 MDARADFDRLPPLKI
+508 DIRADFDRLPPLKI

-538 YLRDTRHE
+538 YLRDSRHE
-546 VNIARDGAEAVEA
+546 VNVARDGAEAVDA

-590 ELRDVRVIAVTAS
+590 ELRGVRVIAVTAS
-603 SLLNEDEDQKTHF
+603 SLLNEEEDQKTQF

-634 DLFGSQGAADAV
+634 DLFGTHAA
-646 DEAVQPQ
+646 EAVAQ
-653 ARSEDPDV
+653 DV
-661 SEETLAD
+661 TFDAEIEEADISDETLAD
-668 ARKEWHALCGEPLT
+668 ARKEWNSLCGEPLA

-693 GEFAKRLEIISD
+693 GEFAKRLETIAD
-705 RMREPSLQALAKRLH
+705 QMREPSLQALAKRLH
-720 VAVQM
+720 LAVQM
-725 FDVNQVKIVLD
+725 FDVNQMKIVLD
-736 ALASWCEK
+736 ALAAWCEE
-744 DSDAA
+744 DSNAA

>member
-1 MSASAGSASTRIDKQ
+1 
-16 RMQHHSSMG
+16 MG
-25 TTPGNPM
+25 TTQGNPM

-68 DLRDSIAL
+68 DLRDSIAM
-76 VNHTMEVKDDLSAL
+76 VNHTIQVQDNLGAL
-90 RTELG
+90 RTQLG

-102 RYMIGGGGQHRDGML
+102 RYMIGGAGQHRDGML
-117 AHLGNVGTLMTKLEG
+117 GHLRNIDILLAELET
-132 LTADNAQHQE
+132 LTADNLKHQDA
-142 VLGAL
+142 LGAL
-147 RWEYDQMVVRVDRS
+147 RWEYEQLMVRVDRS
-161 IDIKETEKRKGEHVE
+161 MEIKETEKRKGDHGE

-194 RRIDALSA
+194 RRIDAMSG
-202 EESGL
+202 EENRL
-207 LEGRARERD
+207 LEKRARERD

-246 AQVQAEDALRL
+246 AQLQAEDALRL

-336 LELSPQGTDVSD
+336 LELNPQGTDVSD

-366 RLRSEV
+366 RLSCEV
-372 DPEHLVPVVIDPQRL
+372 DEEYLVPVLVDPQRL

-400 YTERGDV
+400 YTERGSV

-485 GEGATFRVDI
+485 GEGASFRVDI
-495 PNLMPATV
+495 PNLLPAKV

-508 MDARADFDRLPPLKI
+508 MDTRADFNRLPPLKI

-546 VNIARDGAEAVEA
+546 VNVARDGAEAVEA
-559 ARRLRPDVVL
+559 ARRIRPDVVL

-603 SLLNEDEDQKTHF
+603 SLLNEDEDQKAHF
-616 DGYIRKPYAPI
+616 DGYIRKPYASI

-634 DLFGSQGAADAV
+634 DLFGAQGSGEEAAEETV
-646 DEAVQPQ
+646 EPEAPVEEVE
-653 ARSEDPDV
+653 S
-661 SEETLAD
+661 SEEAMAD
-668 ARKEWHALCGEPLT
+668 ARRQWHALCGEPLV

-693 GEFAKRLEIISD
+693 GDFAKRLEIIAD

-744 DSDAA
+744 DSNAT